1 MEQCHYTYVTQFTPA
16 QEEVCEENFEKVCSI
31 TFKQQAYN
39 ETLEKCY
46 TPVEK
51 ICNGEGPEE
60 CRTVYES
67 SCTTRYLEKSPGKFV
82 ADTACEKLP
91 TELCGAGCSYE
102 EGPEEC
108 HDKVI
113 TTVTDVPEEVCD
125 LNPQKTCHYAT
136 KLVPKL
142 KPTHECTIVP
152 KETCTLKFSAPR
164 QVQKPLVTKWCL
176 DPSEPAPGD
185 TYEEEAAY
193 APVLGSGSAPR
204 SYGVP
209 PPPAPPGSG
218 YSAPAQEPAPVYR
231 AQQQNNRRKNRRKKA
246 RKSRR
251 GKSRALQGSQNY
263 LSPTTTGYEDYTEE
277 ARSAGEEYSGPVQ
290 PAVQAAR
297 EFSVPSSSQL
307 AAQYTQPPA
316 AGPPQAY
323 DAPADQAS
331 SYDAPA
337 SSYDAPAGS
346 YDAPVGSYDAPA
358 GSYDAPAASYDAPP
372 GSYDAPAGSYD
383 APSGPPDSYASPAA
397 DPPSGYDAPRAPAN
411 TYGAPP
417 PDQEQP
423 PPAQPSRGRGP
434 AYGARSEVTIDYGG
448 QRPGGDYTAPAQ
460 LPFYAPRKTF
470 RRNKSLKMV
479 HKPFTRFS
487 APRSMFHG

>member
-1 MEQCHYTYVTQFTPA
+1 MQKCYKPVD
-16 QEEVCEENFEKVCSI
+16 KVC
-31 TFKQQAYN
+31 
-39 ETLEKCY
+39 
-46 TPVEK
+46 
-51 ICNGEGPEE
+51 NGQGPEE

-125 LNPQKTCHYAT
+125 LNPQKTCHYVT

-263 LSPTTTGYEDYTEE
+263 LSPTTTGYEDYTDE

-307 AAQYTQPPA
+307 ATQYTQPPA

-323 DAPADQAS
+323 DAPAD
-331 SYDAPA
+331 PA
-337 SSYDAPAGS
+337 SSYN
-346 YDAPVGSYDAPA
+346 
-358 GSYDAPAASYDAPP
+358 
-372 GSYDAPAGSYD
+372 APAGSYD

-460 LPFYAPRKTF
+460 LPFYAPQKTF